1 MSTNHSTG
9 YVDPEAA
16 AAEETRIREVYSK
29 RKDAAVYSGLYS
41 CFNAGHLFMI
51 QERERRTLGMLR
63 QHGYED
69 LKSKKLL
76 EIGCGEG
83 QRVREFI
90 QWGARP
96 ENITGID
103 LLEDRVAESRRLCPA
118 EIKIERGNAAKLE
131 FFDESFDLVLQSTV
145 FTSILDSL
153 LRQQV
158 AREMMRVVKRAGLI
172 LWYDY
177 RVNNPRN
184 SDVRGVKR
192 GEIARLF
199 PGCRI
204 ELERIT
210 LLPPLTRLLAPYSHL
225 ACHVLGKVSPLC
237 THYLGVIQKG

>member
-1 MSTNHSTG
+1 VSKNRSTN
-9 YVDPEAA
+9 YVGPDAA
-16 AAEETRIREVYSK
+16 VAEEARIRKVYSR
-29 RKDAAVYSGLYS
+29 RKDTAVYSGLYS
-41 CFNAGHLFMI
+41 CFNPGHLLMI
-51 QERERRTLGMLR
+51 QERERRTLELLQ
-63 QHGYED
+63 QHGYKD

-83 QRVREFI
+83 SWLRTFV

-96 ENITGID
+96 ENVVGID

-118 EIKIERGNAAKLE
+118 QMKIECGSAAKLE

-145 FTSILDSL
+145 FTSILDPS

-158 AREMMRVVKRAGLI
+158 AREMMRVVNRAGLI

-192 GEIARLF
+192 REIAQLF
-199 PGCRI
+199 PGCHI

-210 LLPPLTRLLAPYSHL
+210 LLPPLTRLLAPYSYL
-225 ACHVLGKVSPLC
+225 VCYVLGKLSPLC
-237 THYLGVIQKG
+237 THYLGVIRKG

>member
-1 MSTNHSTG
+1 MSRNHSTG
-9 YVDPEAA
+9 YDSPDAA
-16 AAEETRIREVYSK
+16 AAEEARIREVYSK
-29 RKDAAVYSGLYS
+29 RKDTAVYSGLYS
-41 CFNAGHLFMI
+41 CFNPGHLFMI
-51 QERERRTLGMLR
+51 QERERRTLGLLQ

-83 QRVREFI
+83 HWLRDFI
-90 QWGARP
+90 KWGARP
-96 ENITGID
+96 ENVAGID
-103 LLEDRVAESRRLCPA
+103 LLEDRVVESRQLCPP

-131 FFDESFDLVLQSTV
+131 FVDESFDLVLQSTV
-145 FTSILDSL
+145 FTSILDSS
-153 LRQQV
+153 LRQQI
-158 AREMMRVVKRAGLI
+158 AREMMRVVKRTGLI

-192 GEIARLF
+192 REIAQLF

-225 ACHVLGKVSPLC
+225 ACYLLGKLSPLC
-237 THYLGVIQKG
+237 THYLGVIRKG